1 MAIMGRFGAAAVA
14 VVAAAGL
21 VCGCGST
28 ESARPA
34 ASPSGT
40 PAAAPADATF
50 AALEDR
56 HTARLGVY
64 AVDLASG
71 REVGYRR
78 DERFGMA
85 STFKGLACAALL
97 REHPLAPGYF
107 DQVVHYSAAEL
118 VEYSPVTET
127 RLDTGMTVAELCH
140 AAITVS
146 DNTAGNQILKLLGG
160 PPALT
165 AFLRSIGDPITRSDR
180 WEPDLNDVSPGDER
194 DTTTPAALAAD
205 YRNLVLGTALADPE
219 RARLKEWLLANTT
232 GDARIRA
239 GVPTGWTVADKT
251 GGGSNGGANDVAIT
265 WTPEGTPLVIAL
277 LSHQRTPEAKADNDL
292 LAEATKEVV
301 ALLR

>member
-1 MAIMGRFGAAAVA
+1 MAMSKFGAGVAAV
-14 VVAAAGL
+14 VTVAGL
-21 VCGCGST
+21 VAGCGST
-28 ESARPA
+28 EPARPA
-34 ASPSGT
+34 GSSSVVRPS
-40 PAAAPADATF
+40 APEDGAF

-64 AVDLASG
+64 AVDVGSG

-85 STFKGLACAALL
+85 STFKGLACGALL
-97 REHPLAPGYF
+97 REHPLGSGYF
-107 DQVVHYSAAEL
+107 DQVVHYSADEL

-127 RLDTGMTVAELCH
+127 RVDTGMTVSELCH

-165 AFLRSIGDPITRSDR
+165 TFLRSIGDPITRSDR
-180 WEPDLNDVSPGDER
+180 WEPELNDVSPGDER
-194 DTTTPAALAAD
+194 DTTTPAALATD
-205 YRNLVLGTALADPE
+205 YRNLLLGNTLPEPE

-232 GDARIRA
+232 GDTRIRA

-265 WTPEGTPLVIAL
+265 WSPQGDPLVIAL
-277 LSHQRTPEAKADNDL
+277 LSHQRTPEAKADNAL
-292 LAEATKEVV
+292 LAEATREVV
-301 ALLR
+301 STVR

>member
-1 MAIMGRFGAAAVA
+1 MSKFGAGVAAV
-14 VVAAAGL
+14 VTVAGL
-21 VCGCGST
+21 VSGCGST
-28 ESARPA
+28 EPARPA
-34 ASPSGT
+34 GSPGT
-40 PAAAPADATF
+40 AKSSAPADAAF
-50 AALEDR
+50 ATLEDR

-64 AVDLASG
+64 AVDVASG

-85 STFKGLACAALL
+85 STFKGLACGALL
-97 REHPLAPGYF
+97 REHPLGSGYF
-107 DQVVHYSAAEL
+107 DQVVHYSADEI
-118 VEYSPVTET
+118 VEYSPVTEI
-127 RLDTGMTVAELCH
+127 RVDTGMTVSELCH

-180 WEPDLNDVSPGDER
+180 WEPELNDVSPGDER

-205 YRNLVLGTALADPE
+205 YRNLVLGNTLPEPE

-232 GDARIRA
+232 GDTRIRA

-265 WTPEGTPLVIAL
+265 WTSQGDPLVIAL
-277 LSHQRTPEAKADNDL
+277 LSHQRAPEAKADNAL
-292 LAEATKEVV
+292 LAEATREVV
-301 ALLR
+301 SAVR

>member
-1 MAIMGRFGAAAVA
+1 MAIRSKLGAVV
-14 VVAAAGL
+14 VVAAAVLG
-21 VCGCGST
+21 CGCGST

-34 ASPSGT
+34 ASSTVTQSAVPGD
-40 PAAAPADATF
+40 AAF

-64 AVDLASG
+64 AVDVASG

-85 STFKGLACAALL
+85 STFKGLACGALL
-97 REHPLAPGYF
+97 REHPLASGYF
-107 DQVVHYSAAEL
+107 DQVVHYPAADL

-127 RLDTGMTVAELCH
+127 RVDTGMTVSELCH

-180 WEPDLNDVSPGDER
+180 WEPDLNDVSPGDDR

-205 YRNLVLGTALADPE
+205 YRNLVLGTALPEPE
-219 RARLKEWLLANTT
+219 RAQLKQWLLANTT
-232 GDARIRA
+232 GDTRIRA

-265 WTPEGTPLVIAL
+265 WTPQGTPLVIAL
-277 LSHQRTPEAKADNDL
+277 LSHQRTPEAKADNAL

-301 ALLR
+301 ATLR